1 MDCVRQ
7 VWILA
12 LVGLLTAPAA
22 AEVQKNTKYRAAIWV
37 DPDGCQHW
45 VIDTGIEGF
54 MSQRL
59 DRAGNPVCHQPLTLN
74 CANPSA
80 AVISSDGQGSCK

>member
-1 MDCVRQ
+1 MHYNKL
-7 VWILA
+7 ILISV
-12 LVGLLTAPAA
+12 LVCIQATSSA
-22 AEVQKNTKYRAAIWV
+22 AEVQKDTKYRSAIWV

-59 DRAGNPVCHQPLTLN
+59 DRAGNPVCNKPLTLN
-74 CANPSA
+74 CANPA
-80 AVISSDGQGSCK
+80 ASVVGTDGQVSCK